1 MSCAIS
7 IGKHSGVT
15 AKTLIIVIFLSAVDA
30 FNSCYYM
37 PFMMAY
43 IHSVQTKKKKK
54 GRKAGKTVS
63 K

>member
-43 IHSVQTKKKKK
+43 IHSVQTKKKK
-54 GRKAGKTVS
+54 GRKAGKSVS